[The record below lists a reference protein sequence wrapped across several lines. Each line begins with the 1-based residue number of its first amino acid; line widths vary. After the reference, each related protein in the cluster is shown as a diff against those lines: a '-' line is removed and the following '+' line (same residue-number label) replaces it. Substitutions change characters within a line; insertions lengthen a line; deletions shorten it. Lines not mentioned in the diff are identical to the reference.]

1 MANNYDRI
9 FKENIESLLLP
20 LLNKLLGLKPPK
32 LAPIEA
38 KMQVT
43 QEAEMDHIRRV
54 VHDNPEQ
61 DYGLQIEF
69 HITDEDL
76 RKRNLLHYALF
87 HHITGLPLRQI
98 VIYGGTLAN
107 PNHIHQNQLTLSGL
121 DLEYEVIVLKQIPK
135 EQFLHSEIPEEVVLA
150 ILCDFGED
158 DPAKVVR
165 DILYNLKRILRKSN
179 RIKKFQKQLLILSRL
194 RKMELIVKTEV
205 EAMTI
210 HYDIETDGLFLKGI
224 EEGIEKGIEQGIE
237 LEKQVFVHKL
247 WSLQEFSLEKIALLV
262 DVSPER
268 LLEILRAYL
277 QAEGQTEAEALR
289 TIEAYQA
296 RFI

>member
-9 FKENIESLLLP
+9 FKENIELLLLP
-20 LLNKLLGLKPPK
+20 LLKKLLGLNPPK
-32 LAPIEA
+32 LAPIDA

-69 HITDEDL
+69 HVSDEDL

-87 HHITGLPLRQI
+87 HQITGLPLRQI
-98 VIYGGTLAN
+98 VIYGGMMTH
-107 PNHIHQNQLTLSGL
+107 PNHIHQNQLNLSGL
-121 DLEYEVIVLKQIPK
+121 DLRFEVIVLKQIPK
-135 EQFLHSEIPEEVVLA
+135 EQFLQSEIPEEVVLA

-158 DPAKVVR
+158 QPENVVR
-165 DILYNLKRILRKSN
+165 LILQQLQRILRKSN

-194 RKMELIVKTEV
+194 RKMELIVKNQV

-210 HYDIETDGLFLKGI
+210 HYDIETDGLFLQ
-224 EEGIEKGIEQGIE
+224 GIEKGIE
-237 LEKQVFVHKL
+237 LEKQEFIHKL
-247 WSLQEFSLEKIALLV
+247 WNLQEFSLEKIASLV
-262 DVSPER
+262 DVNKEHLTEV
-268 LLEILRAYL
+268 LLAFL
-277 QAEGQTEAEALR
+277 QSEGKTEAEAIHAL
-289 TIEAYQA
+289 EVYEEK
-296 RFI
+296 FG

>member
-1 MANNYDRI
+1 
-9 FKENIESLLLP
+9 
-20 LLNKLLGLKPPK
+20 
-32 LAPIEA
+32 
-38 KMQVT
+38 
-43 QEAEMDHIRRV
+43 
-54 VHDNPEQ
+54 
-61 DYGLQIEF
+61 
-69 HITDEDL
+69 
-76 RKRNLLHYALF
+76 
-87 HHITGLPLRQI
+87 LPLRQI
-98 VIYGGTLAN
+98 VIYGGILAN

-224 EEGIEKGIEQGIE
+224 EEGIEKGIEKGIEQGIE

-247 WSLQEFSLEKIALLV
+247 WALQEFSLEKIALLV
-262 DVSPER
+262 DVSHEM
-268 LLEILRAYL
+268 LLEMLRAHL
-277 QAEGQTEAEALR
+277 QAGGQTDAEANS

-296 RFI
+296 RFV

>member
-20 LLNKLLGLKPPK
+20 LLKKLLGLNPQKMS
-32 LAPIEA
+32 PIDA

-54 VHDNPEQ
+54 VHDDPEQ

-69 HITDEDL
+69 HVSDEDL

-87 HHITGLPLRQI
+87 HQITGLPLRQI
-98 VIYGGTLAN
+98 VIYGGMLMY
-107 PNHIHQNQLTLSGL
+107 PNHIHQNQLSLSGL
-121 DLEYEVIVLKQIPK
+121 NLHFDVIVLKQIPK
-135 EQFLHSEIPEEVVLA
+135 EQFLQSEIPEEVVLA

-158 DPAKVVR
+158 QPENVVR
-165 DILYNLKRILRKSN
+165 LILQQLQRILRKSN

-194 RKMELIVKTEV
+194 RKMELIVKNQV

-210 HYDIETDGLFLKGI
+210 HYDIETDGLFLQ
-224 EEGIEKGIEQGIE
+224 GIEKGIE
-237 LEKQVFVHKL
+237 LEKQEFIHKL
-247 WSLQEFSLEKIALLV
+247 WLLQEFSLEKIALLV
-262 DVSPER
+262 DASKEHVNEV
-268 LLEILRAYL
+268 LLAFL
-277 QAEGQTEAEALR
+277 QGEGKTEMEAKAVLDDYR
-289 TIEAYQA
+289 EKLG
-296 RFI
+296 

>member
-32 LAPIEA
+32 LAPIDA

-54 VHDNPEQ
+54 VHDDPLQ

-69 HITDEDL
+69 HISDEDL

-121 DLEYEVIVLKQIPK
+121 DLQYEVIVLKQIPK
-135 EQFLHSEIPEEVVLA
+135 EQFLHSEIPEEVILA

-237 LEKQVFVHKL
+237 LEKQVFVYKL

-268 LLEILRAYL
+268 LVEMLRAYL
-277 QAEGQTEAEALR
+277 QAEGQSEAEAVR
-289 TIEAYQA
+289 IIEAYRG
-296 RFI
+296 RFV

>member
-32 LAPIEA
+32 LAPIDA

-54 VHDNPEQ
+54 VHDDPAQ

-69 HITDEDL
+69 HISDEDL
-76 RKRNLLHYALF
+76 RRRNLLHYALF

-121 DLEYEVIVLKQIPK
+121 DLKYEVIVLKQIPK
-135 EQFLHSEIPEEVVLA
+135 EQFLHSEIPEEVILA

-158 DPAKVVR
+158 EPTSVVR
-165 DILYNLKRILRKSN
+165 QILHNLKRILRKSN

-194 RKMELIVKTEV
+194 RKMEIIVKTEV

-224 EEGIEKGIEQGIE
+224 EEGLEKGIE

-247 WSLQEFSLEKIALLV
+247 WSLQEFSLEKIALMV
-262 DVSPER
+262 DVSHER
-268 LLEILRAYL
+268 LLEILRAQL
-277 QAEGQTEAEALR
+277 QAEGQTEAEAKL
-289 TIEAYQA
+289 TIEAHQA
-296 RFI
+296 RFL

>member
-20 LLNKLLGLKPPK
+20 LLKKLLGLNPQKMS
-32 LAPIEA
+32 PIDA

-54 VHDNPEQ
+54 VHDDPEQ

-69 HITDEDL
+69 HISDEDL

-87 HHITGLPLRQI
+87 HQITGLPLRQI
-98 VIYGGTLAN
+98 MIYGGMLMY
-107 PNHIHQNQLTLSGL
+107 PNHIHQNQLSLSGL
-121 DLEYEVIVLKQIPK
+121 ELHFEVIVLKQIPK
-135 EQFLHSEIPEEVVLA
+135 EQFLQSEIPEEVVLA

-158 DPAKVVR
+158 QPENVVR
-165 DILYNLKRILRKSN
+165 LILQQLQRILRKSN

-194 RKMELIVKTEV
+194 RKMELIVKNQV

-210 HYDIETDGLFLKGI
+210 HYDIETDGLFLQ
-224 EEGIEKGIEQGIE
+224 GIEKGIE
-237 LEKQVFVHKL
+237 LEKQEFIHKL
-247 WSLQEFSLEKIALLV
+247 WLLQEFSLEKIALLV
-262 DVSPER
+262 DASKEHVNEV
-268 LLEILRAYL
+268 LLAFLQGEGKTDMEARVVLDAYL
-277 QAEGQTEAEALR
+277 VK
-289 TIEAYQA
+289 
-296 RFI
+296 FK